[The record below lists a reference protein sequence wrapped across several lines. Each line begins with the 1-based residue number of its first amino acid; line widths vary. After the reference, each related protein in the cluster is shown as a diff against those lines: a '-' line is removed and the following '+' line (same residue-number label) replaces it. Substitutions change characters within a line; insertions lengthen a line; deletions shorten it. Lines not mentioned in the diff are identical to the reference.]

1 MKKNMKKLSVVS
13 IGISS
18 LLAAAL
24 PLVAQAPA
32 APSHIV
38 HPPIVV
44 MSGHQDPNN
53 PTGTM
58 PRAYRAAYGFNQIP
72 NQGAGQT
79 IALVDAY
86 DDPNIASDL
95 AFYANKFNLTP
106 CNFTKVKL
114 GTITGQGWDLEESL
128 DVEQACAIAPQS
140 NIVLVEAASSNDTD
154 LFHAVQVATSA
165 PYNATVVSMSWGEG
179 EFSGEQAN
187 DSFFCNIVNGNGQP
201 VTFFASSGDGG
212 HGTIYPSA
220 SPCVIAVGGTTLALT
235 TSAPLGNPFLL
246 DYGHETTWNGSGGG
260 VSPFEAQPS
269 YQNPACATWSTSGRC
284 IPDISA
290 DANPATGVPVY
301 DTFSAGGWVQVGGT
315 SVSSPD
321 WGAFMTLVNS
331 GRVAAGK
338 GLLSQANF
346 DLYQFYYS
354 SNYATDFHDV
364 TSGNNGSCGT
374 QCNAGTGY
382 DLVTGIGTFQANN
395 LYTAL
400 LGVTN

>member
-1 MKKNMKKLSVVS
+1 MKKLSVLS

-32 APSHIV
+32 PPSHVV

-44 MSGHQDPNN
+44 MPGIQDPNN

-140 NIVLVEAASSNDTD
+140 NIVLVEAASANDTD
-154 LFHAVQVATSA
+154 LFAAVQVATSA

-179 EFSGEQAN
+179 EFSGEQSN
-187 DSFFCNIVNGNGQP
+187 DSFFCNIVNGNGLP

-212 HGTIYPSA
+212 HGTGYPAA
-220 SPCVIAVGGTTLALT
+220 SPCVISVGGTTLALT

-246 DYGHETTWNGSGGG
+246 DYGHETTWTGSSGG
-260 VSPFEAQPS
+260 VSEFESQPS
-269 YQNPACATWSTSGRC
+269 YQNPACATWSTTNRC

-346 DLYQFYYS
+346 DLYQLYYS
-354 SNYATDFHDV
+354 SNYGTDFHDI

-374 QCNAGTGY
+374 QCNAATGY
-382 DLVTGIGTFQANN
+382 DLVTGIGTYQANN
-395 LYTAL
+395 LYHAL